1 VDDAKRYVVIVNP
14 ASGHRRGVQVLEQV
28 KPIFEAAGTELDVK
42 ICDRQLHAFELASE
56 LEPHRYQ
63 ACCVIGGDGTIHEV
77 VNGVMNRGTAT
88 TLPLGLIPAGT
99 GNTLH
104 FHQQAADNPVEA
116 AKRILAGETGP
127 LDVARVTMGGEIVYC
142 VNIVGWAAVADIN
155 IWAEQLRW
163 CGPAR
168 YALATLR
175 YIVNPR
181 GRRAKLILDDQVI
194 EDEFQMVIGCNTKY
208 TGKGMML
215 APRAEINDDVID
227 VVVVRHASRWEML
240 RLFQRVYD
248 GSHVDM
254 KCVEYHQVRRF
265 AIELDDQR
273 PLNLDGEATGSA
285 PFVTEMLPAAMRI
298 IN

>member
-1 VDDAKRYVVIVNP
+1 VSDAKRYVVIVNP
-14 ASGHRRGVQVLEQV
+14 ASGRRRGLQVLEQV
-28 KPIFEAAGTELDVK
+28 RPVFESAGAELEAKV
-42 ICDRQLHAFELASE
+42 CERPRHAFQLASE
-56 LEPHRYQ
+56 IGDGYQ

-77 VNGVMNRGTAT
+77 VNGLMNRGVDAV
-88 TLPLGLIPAGT
+88 LPLGLIPAGT

-104 FHQQAADNPVEA
+104 FHQQAAADPIEA
-116 AKRILAGETGP
+116 AKRILTGRTSP
-127 LDVARVTMGGEIVYC
+127 LDVARVTMACGTVYC

-168 YALATLR
+168 YALAAFR
-175 YIVNPR
+175 YIAKPR
-181 GRRAKLILDDQVI
+181 SRFAKLVLDDEIV
-194 EDEFQMVIGCNTKY
+194 EDNFQMVIGCNTKY

-215 APRAEINDDVID
+215 APRAEINDDKID

-248 GSHVDM
+248 GSHLEM

-273 PLNLDGEATGSA
+273 PLNLDGEAIGSA
-285 PFVTEMLPAAMRI
+285 PFVAEMLPAALRVI
-298 IN
+298 S

>member
-1 VDDAKRYVVIVNP
+1 VDDAKRFFVIVNP
-14 ASGHRRGVQVLEQV
+14 ESGHRRGLQVLEQV
-28 KPIFEAAGTELDVK
+28 RPIFEAADAKLDVK
-42 ICDRQLHAFELASE
+42 LCERPRHAFQLASE
-56 LEPHRYQ
+56 IDAEKYQ

-77 VNGVMNRGTAT
+77 VNGLMMRGIAT
-88 TLPLGLIPAGT
+88 GLPLGLIPAGT

-104 FHQQAADNPVEA
+104 FHQHAADNPVEA
-116 AKRILAGETGP
+116 AKRILSGRTGP
-127 LDVARVTMGGEIVYC
+127 LDVARVTMGDEIEYC

-155 IWAEQLRW
+155 IWAERLRW

-175 YIVNPR
+175 YITNPR
-181 GRRAKLILDDQVI
+181 ARRAKLILDDRVI

-215 APRAEINDDVID
+215 APRAEINDDLID

-240 RLFQRVYD
+240 RLFQRVFD
-248 GSHVDM
+248 GSHVEM
-254 KCVEYHQVRRF
+254 KCVECHQARRF

-285 PFVTEMLPAAMRI
+285 PFAVEMLPGAMRI

>member
-1 VDDAKRYVVIVNP
+1 MSDTKRFVVIVNP
-14 ASGHRRGVQVLEQV
+14 ASGHRRGLQVLEQV
-28 KPIFEAAGTELDVK
+28 RPIFEVAGAALDVK
-42 ICDRQLHAFELASE
+42 VCERPRHAFQIAREIDGNQ
-56 LEPHRYQ
+56 YQ

-77 VNGVMNRGTAT
+77 VNGLMKSGVATAP
-88 TLPLGLIPAGT
+88 PLGLIPAGT

-104 FHQQAADNPVEA
+104 FHQHAADNPVDA
-116 AKRILAGETGP
+116 AKRILVGETGP
-127 LDVARVTMGGEIVYC
+127 LDVARVTMGDQTVYS

-175 YIVNPR
+175 YIANPR
-181 GRRAKLILDDQVI
+181 GRRARLILDDQVI

-208 TGKGMML
+208 TGKGMLL

-240 RLFQRVYD
+240 RLFQRVFE

-254 KCVEYHQVRRF
+254 QCVEYYQVRRF
-265 AIELDDQR
+265 GIEEDNQQ

-285 PFVTEMLPAAMRI
+285 PFVVEMLPAALRI
-298 IN
+298 IS

>member
-1 VDDAKRYVVIVNP
+1 VSDTKRYVVIVNP
-14 ASGHRRGVQVLEQV
+14 ASGHRRGLQVLEQV
-28 KPIFEAAGTELDVK
+28 RPIFESAGAELDVK
-42 ICDRQLHAFELASE
+42 VCERPQHAFEIAKE
-56 LEPHRYQ
+56 IDGKQYQ

-77 VNGVMNRGTAT
+77 VNGLMNRGAAP
-88 TLPLGLIPAGT
+88 PLGLIPAGT

-104 FHQQAADNPVEA
+104 FHQHAADNPIEA

-127 LDVARVTMGGEIVYC
+127 LDVARVTMGAETVYC

-175 YIVNPR
+175 YIFNPR
-181 GRRAKLILDDQVI
+181 ARSAKLSLDDQVI

-208 TGKGMML
+208 TGKGMLL
-215 APRAEINDDVID
+215 APRAEINDDKID
-227 VVVVRHASRWEML
+227 VVVVRHASRWQMM
-240 RLFQRVYD
+240 RLFQRVFE

-254 KCVEYHQVRRF
+254 PCVEYYQVRHF
-265 AIELDDQR
+265 AIENDNQQ

-285 PFVTEMLPAAMRI
+285 PFVAEMMPAALRI
-298 IN
+298 IS